1 MFAKTKVNQIIWM
14 KCNVL
19 PKMHGVAAQKKQT
32 MSMHAF
38 ILLQT
43 KLLYVLLI
51 CEPFILAGLQQ
62 TMELLYLM
70 LFSLVMLLCAVVVC
84 LAQSF
89 LFGHINFFFLKNKI
103 ILSRFYVIKMSLFLN
118 IDVSLCIQIK
128 KNFNWRK
135 KALGSYFLWDFRSRS
150 TSRLHTIS

>member
-1 MFAKTKVNQIIWM
+1 
-14 KCNVL
+14 
-19 PKMHGVAAQKKQT
+19 MHSVAAPKKQT

-62 TMELLYLM
+62 TMGLLSFM
-70 LFSLVMLLCAVVVC
+70 LFSLLMLPCAVVVC

-89 LFGHINFFFLKNKI
+89 LFGHINSFFLKNKI
-103 ILSRFYVIKMSLFLN
+103 ILCSFLGHKN
-118 IDVSLCIQIK
+118 VPIFKFRCFPMHANKKQISIGERMHWII
-128 KNFNWRK
+128 FFV
-135 KALGSYFLWDFRSRS
+135 GF
-150 TSRLHTIS
+150 

>member
-1 MFAKTKVNQIIWM
+1 MY
-14 KCNVL
+14 CL
-19 PKMHGVAAQKKQT
+19 EMHSVAAPKKQT

-51 CEPFILAGLQQ
+51 CEQFILEGLQQ
-62 TMELLYLM
+62 TMGLLHLM

-89 LFGHINFFFLKNKI
+89 LFGQINSFFLKNQI
-103 ILSRFYVIKMSLFLN
+103 ILSSSL
-118 IDVSLCIQIK
+118 S
-128 KNFNWRK
+128 
-135 KALGSYFLWDFRSRS
+135 
-150 TSRLHTIS
+150 H